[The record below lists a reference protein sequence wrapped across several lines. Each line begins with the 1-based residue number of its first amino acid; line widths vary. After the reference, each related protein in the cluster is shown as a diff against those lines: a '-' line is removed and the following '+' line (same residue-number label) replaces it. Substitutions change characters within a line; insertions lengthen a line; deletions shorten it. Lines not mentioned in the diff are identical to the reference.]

1 PHPEAGP
8 RPGWSIAC
16 AGNQRFLR
24 DVCAFHGQNGTPQPL
39 RELEMNAS
47 TLVICRDE
55 IDPRR
60 VRISGTNA
68 DHLVMFSDTI
78 PLALLKEILAR
89 IEQDPKATVR
99 LIYKGRGKPL
109 AAVGAFVGPTRRRIG
124 KLSWLSDRL
133 MN

>member
-1 PHPEAGP
+1 MPATTPASYRLGSGT
-8 RPGWSIAC
+8 RTSSIPC
-16 AGNQRFLR
+16 APPSCRRIGSRTSGA
-24 DVCAFHGQNGTPQPL
+24 DGIHGQNGIPQPL

-68 DHLVMFSDTI
+68 DHLVLFSDTI

-89 IEQDPKATVR
+89 MEQDPEATVR
-99 LIYKGRGKPL
+99 LKAEGNL
-109 AAVGAFVGPTRRRIG
+109 WRRSE
-124 KLSWLSDRL
+124 LS
-133 MN
+133 